1 MTASSIHFFR
11 FQKDRVPSA
20 LNSTRDSDSD
30 VNPPFGEFW
39 LTPTGLFDEKKMA
52 KLQEKKILE
61 PKPNRLMAKNVA
73 DRNTAHG
80 MRNTACGAIKK
91 RLGFF

>member
-1 MTASSIHFFR
+1 
-11 FQKDRVPSA
+11 
-20 LNSTRDSDSD
+20 
-30 VNPPFGEFW
+30 
-39 LTPTGLFDEKKMA
+39 MA
-52 KLQEKKILE
+52 KLQEKKILK

-91 RLGFF
+91 ARVLLTERMRFDEG